1 VNGWPELIS
10 IALLGT
16 ERREPPVLADPALA
30 GLVGDGSAEDRLL
43 SAAGSLAVVRRAGWR
58 APPAPPLPGPAPAD
72 VLPSCGAAAAYR
84 LLLLLDDH
92 RALLPEWLRAVARRG
107 LRVPAERLPDLLEAA
122 TTNQALRDAVEAVL
136 GERGRWL
143 AAQAP
148 RWGWAAPLPGT
159 GDEREAIWLTGT
171 RPQRRRLLT
180 TLRRTRPAD
189 ARQWL
194 EHGLSREDGADRA
207 WFVAALG
214 EGLSPADE
222 PLLESALDDRRQD
235 VRAAAA
241 RLLARLPGSAFAHRM
256 AERTVPLV
264 RVEGGGRLRL
274 RVTLPDDLDES
285 AVRDGV
291 IRMPS
296 SGTGERAWWLHQL
309 VASTPLS
316 AWDAV
321 GLSPGLAATLP
332 VPGDLEV
339 PLRRGFA
346 QAADIQR
353 DSLWATALLDVD
365 PRLAEF
371 ADPHQAAAAALEH
384 LRAGETGIA
393 DRLLAPWPRDLS
405 EGALDLLARLAG
417 RGHWLHRL
425 IAERLDPALA
435 GEAARRLESVEPGT
449 PQAGH
454 ARELVQTLRFRRDMH
469 EELA

>member
-1 VNGWPELIS
+1 VNGWPKLIS

-107 LRVPAERLPDLLEAA
+107 RRAPAERLPDLLEAA
-122 TTNQALRDAVEAVL
+122 TTNQALRDEVEAVL

-171 RPQRRRLLT
+171 RPQRRRLFA

-222 PLLESALDDRRQD
+222 PLLESALDDRSQD

-264 RVEGGGRLRL
+264 RVEGGGRL

>member
-1 VNGWPELIS
+1 MSWPELVS
-10 IALLGT
+10 AALLGT
-16 ERREPPVLADPALA
+16 ERREPPALADPALA
-30 GLVGDGSAEDRLL
+30 GLTGGASAEDRLL
-43 SAAGSLAVVRRAGWR
+43 SAAGSLAVVRRAGR
-58 APPAPPLPGPAPAD
+58 LAPSAPPLTEPAPAD
-72 VLPSCGAAAAYR
+72 VLPACGAAAAYR
-84 LLLLLDDH
+84 LVLLLDDH
-92 RALLPEWLRAVARRG
+92 RALLPEWLRAVAQRG

-122 TTNQALRDAVEAVL
+122 TTNQALRGEAEAVL

-143 AAQAP
+143 AAQVP

-159 GDEREAIWLTGT
+159 DDEREAVWLTGT
-171 RPQRRRLLT
+171 RPQRHRLFT
-180 TLRRTRPAD
+180 VLRRTRPAQ

-194 EHGLSREDGADRA
+194 ERGLAREEGADRA

-241 RLLARLPGSAFAHRM
+241 RLLACLPGSAFAQRM
-256 AERTVPLV
+256 AERTLPLV
-264 RVEGGGRLRL
+264 RVEGGVRRRL

-291 IRMPS
+291 IPRPS

-316 AWDAV
+316 AWEAV
-321 GLSPGLAATLP
+321 GLEPGLAATLP

-346 QAADIQR
+346 QAADAQR
-353 DSLWATALLDVD
+353 DSRWATALLDVD

-371 ADPHQAAAAALEH
+371 ADPGQAAAAALEH

-393 DRLLAPWPRDLS
+393 DRLQAPWPRELS
-405 EGALDLLARLAG
+405 EGALELLARLAG

-435 GEAARRLESVEPGT
+435 GAAARRLENVGPGT

-454 ARELVQTLRFRRDMH
+454 ARELVQTLCFRADMH
-469 EELA
+469 EELV